1 MIKNFNDKVPRIH
14 ESSFIEDTA
23 CIIGDVTIEKDVS
36 IWFNAVLRGDHNSI
50 YIGKN
55 SNVQDNCTLHVD
67 DDFEINIGEGVTI
80 GHNAILHG
88 CEIGNNSLIG
98 MGSIILNG
106 AKIGENTIVGAGTL
120 VPQGKTFPSGVLL
133 LGSPAKVVRNLS
145 IDEIENI
152 KKAAESYMELFKM
165 Y

>member
-1 MIKNFNDKVPRIH
+1 
-14 ESSFIEDTA
+14 
-23 CIIGDVTIEKDVS
+23 
-36 IWFNAVLRGDHNSI
+36 
-50 YIGKN
+50 
-55 SNVQDNCTLHVD
+55 
-67 DDFEINIGEGVTI
+67 INIGEGVTI

-145 IDEIENI
+145 IDEIENN